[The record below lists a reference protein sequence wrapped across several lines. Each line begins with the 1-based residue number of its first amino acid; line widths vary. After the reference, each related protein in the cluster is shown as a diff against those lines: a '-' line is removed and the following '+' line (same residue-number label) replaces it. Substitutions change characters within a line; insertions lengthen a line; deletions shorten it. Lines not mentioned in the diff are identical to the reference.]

1 MICGP
6 KYRKGTLICVI
17 LMFFNQ
23 WSGATPIIMFCP
35 RLIEQLNEDAK
46 EQGGE
51 EFPISPLQAS
61 ILLTFGAALASAIC
75 FWVI

>member
-23 WSGATPIIMFCP
+23 WSGATPIVMFCP

-46 EQGGE
+46 E
-51 EFPISPLQAS
+51 
-61 ILLTFGAALASAIC
+61 
-75 FWVI
+75 